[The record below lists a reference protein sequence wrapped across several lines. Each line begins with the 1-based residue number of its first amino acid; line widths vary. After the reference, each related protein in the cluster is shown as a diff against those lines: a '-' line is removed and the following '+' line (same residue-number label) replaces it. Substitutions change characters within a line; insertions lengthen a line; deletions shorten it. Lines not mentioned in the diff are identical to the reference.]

1 MNILVTGGAG
11 YPGSVLVQ
19 ILIHRGDCEVTVLD
33 NFRHGENS
41 LASVCASPRLHIVNA
56 DCREMRVT
64 KPLIKDADVI
74 IPLAAIVGAP
84 ACARDEMAAHQTNL
98 HAVRMT
104 VYELSKAQR
113 LLFPMT
119 NSGYGIGH
127 VDTLCDETSPLKPLS
142 HYARTKAEAE
152 ENVLRHENAISFR
165 FATLFG
171 ASARHRTDLMVNDFV
186 LRAVRD
192 GCITLFEPHFRR
204 NFLHVRDAANAFVW
218 AIDHPQMIG
227 IYNVGDSRANMT
239 KLQLAE
245 TISHHLPLTIS
256 SAGVAKDQDKRDYI
270 VSNAKIEATGW
281 QPEYTLEMGIVELA
295 KLYQGLRPERYTNA

>member
-11 YPGSVLVQ
+11 YLGSVLVP
-19 ILIHRGDCEVTVLD
+19 ILLQDGHDVTVLD
-33 NFRHGENS
+33 LFLHGENS
-41 LASVCASPRLHIVNA
+41 LAGCCAAPHFAIVNG
-56 DCREMRVT
+56 DCRDERILNDLV
-64 KPLIKDADVI
+64 KKADVI
-74 IPLAAIVGAP
+74 VPLAALVGAS
-84 ACARDEMAAHQTNL
+84 ACERDAHAAHLTNT
-98 HAVRMT
+98 HAIRLLR
-104 VYELSKAQR
+104 YRLSTEQR
-113 LLFPMT
+113 LIFPNT
-119 NSGYGIGH
+119 NSGYGVGAP
-127 VDTLCDETSPLKPLS
+127 DAPCTEDSPLRPLS
-142 HYARTKAEAE
+142 NYALSKVAAE
-152 ENVLRHENAISFR
+152 EEVLRHENAVSFR

-171 ASARHRTDLMVNDFV
+171 ASPRMRTDLMVNDFV

-218 AIDHPQMIG
+218 AIDHPEMIG

-281 QPEYTLEMGIVELA
+281 NPVHTLDEGIVELI
-295 KLYQGLRPERYTNA
+295 KLYQGLRVNRYGNA